1 MPSLIEICRLTQA
14 PRLYAHLPEPFD
26 PGKPPG
32 TPPPQSPPNE
42 DDPTPMPPPD
52 RPLDP
57 PVEEPPLRPP
67 GKYVA
72 LVRRGPQAIGRW
84 R

>member
-1 MPSLIEICRLTQA
+1 MSNQIEICRL
-14 PRLYAHLPEPFD
+14 PRRSRPYAHLPEPYD

-32 TPPPQSPPNE
+32 TPPPITPPDE
-42 DDPTPMPPPD
+42 GEPAPMPPPD

-67 GKYVA
+67 GKYACV
-72 LVRRGPQAIGRW
+72 GRPG
-84 R
+84 